1 MQNIATSWLKRIEC
15 GPVGTHGMV
24 AESSLYF
31 VRDTP
36 AMEGV
41 ITVT

>member
-15 GPVGTHGMV
+15 CPVGTHEMV
-24 AESSLYF
+24 VESLLYF
-31 VRDTP
+31 FRDTP